1 MDFMT
6 LKEKTAHFA
15 KLKKGKGISANIV
28 YKFSVAYKDETYSTR
43 NDILMR
49 LMVLLKIVFG
59 IFSVKS
65 HSPY

>member
-1 MDFMT
+1 MT
-6 LKEKTAHFA
+6 SKEKTAHFA
-15 KLKKGKGISANIV
+15 KLEKEKGIGADIV
-28 YKFSVAYKDETYSTR
+28 YKFGVAHEDETYCTR

>member
-6 LKEKTAHFA
+6 SKEKSAHFA
-15 KLKKGKGISANIV
+15 KLEKEKGISADIV
-28 YKFSVAYKDETYSTR
+28 YKFGVAYEDETCSTR
-43 NDILMR
+43 NDILMH